1 MLALFPRVV
10 RRNIGADVANHTVGG
25 KLLSVGTIG
34 VHSCTFGG
42 RGDISS
48 CPCNNNTN
56 VLVRTRPICLTCRTI
71 GRRVS
76 GEGRRGVGSRRIASA
91 RPTSYSRIHG
101 DSLRSRGSGGHPLHM
116 ICLSPRKSM
125 FGRGVTRRV
134 TRRRS
139 LILLYNRCRKVS
151 RHILRRVI
159 ASCISVKS
167 CMLAKNRLPTVIVVS
182 AVSELIPK
190 ILRGSIST
198 RFRSFRS
205 GLLRCPRCSEPRR

>member
-76 GEGRRGVGSRRIASA
+76 REGRRPR
-91 RPTSYSRIHG
+91 
-101 DSLRSRGSGGHPLHM
+101 GHPLHM